1 MRTCQYCRTENRADA
16 TYCNSCGMLLPGATP
31 AAAASAVY
39 AGAASAAT
47 PRPTNATGRLPANF
61 QLRGRYLILKNVG
74 QGGMAAVYKATDLQT
89 KRTVAIKEMSQDG
102 LSADDLRDA
111 LASFRAE
118 AAMLARLRH
127 PNLPRVYES
136 FSEQARHYLVMEF
149 IEGQTL
155 EQRQQAA
162 GGGALPEGD
171 VLGWARQVSAV
182 LTYLHGQRPPIIFRD
197 LKPANIM
204 LAADGQIKLIDFG
217 IARAF
222 APGRAHDTQV
232 LGTPGFAPPEQY
244 GKAQTD
250 ARADVYAF
258 GCTLYQLL
266 TGYDPA
272 TTPFNLPPMSSRNPK
287 VSPAVQRAVERATK
301 LDRDARYL
309 TVEAFA
315 RELLVAA
322 PPAPKPAPKV
332 TLPHPAVH
340 PPAGTRAQPSVPR
353 PAASAARAAPTMAAS
368 VVVTPHKVD
377 FGRLVAGQRGTQAIT
392 VSGQGGVS
400 VRGQIN
406 ALSPWVRLD
415 RNGFDGKSTVI
426 TIAAETSAIGQP
438 GAQCSD
444 LQIICDQQQLFVP
457 VTVEVAPAPASVKP
471 KKTSPAA
478 TSAPRAVPSKHTRP
492 APRRGRLIRFLT
504 AVAVGL
510 GLSASALA
518 LFQQLLAQ
526 HVIALPLTAPL
537 AVGAL
542 MVTSALPGLGAL
554 AGCGGPGWKGRAATS
569 LWGGLAGLA
578 VFLVSGGGWLW
589 AGAIGPAGL
598 PGLLTATVAL
608 PPAALVIAP
617 LMASMGGAVGAD
629 PLLGQWLL
637 AVAAFVARYSRYFLT
652 AAAVVAGVWAGYTLT
667 AGLVFGCL
675 TPFAMI
681 GGALLGF
688 WAARIVGVVLPRP
701 PAFRRYRPPAYRAR
715 APRMWP

>member
-16 TYCNSCGMLLPGATP
+16 TYCNSCGALLPGATP
-31 AAAASAVY
+31 AAAATAVY
-39 AGAASAAT
+39 AGSAAPAA

-61 QLRGRYLILKNVG
+61 QLRGRYLILRNVG
-74 QGGMAAVYKATDLQT
+74 QGGMAAVYKAMDLQT

-118 AAMLARLRH
+118 AEMLARLRH
-127 PNLPRVYES
+127 ANLPRVYES

-182 LTYLHGQRPPIIFRD
+182 LTYLHSQRPPVIFRD

-204 LAADGQIKLIDFG
+204 LAADGQVKLIDFG
-217 IARAF
+217 IARVF

-250 ARADVYAF
+250 ARADVYAL

-272 TTPFNLPPMSSRNPK
+272 TTPFNLPPISSRDPK
-287 VSPAVQRAVERATK
+287 VSPSVQRAVERATK
-301 LDRDARYL
+301 LDRDARYP

-322 PPAPKPAPKV
+322 PPAPKQAPKV

-340 PPAGTRAQPSVPR
+340 PPAGAQSQ

-392 VSGQGGVS
+392 VSGMSGAV

-406 ALSPWVRLD
+406 ALSPWVRVD
-415 RNGFDGKSTVI
+415 RGGFDGKSTVI

-438 GAQCSD
+438 GAQRSD

-457 VTVEVAPAPASVKP
+457 VTVEVAPAPSSAKP
-471 KKTSPAA
+471 TKSNTPSAA
-478 TSAPRAVPSKHTRP
+478 TRAPRPVPSKYTRP
-492 APRRGRLIRFLT
+492 APRRGRVIRYLT

-510 GLSASALA
+510 GLSTSALA
-518 LFQQLLAQ
+518 LFEQLLAQ

-537 AVGAL
+537 ALGAL
-542 MVTSALPGLGAL
+542 VIASALAGVGAL

-578 VFLVSGGGWLW
+578 VFLLSGGTWLW
-589 AGAIGPAGL
+589 VGVAGPDGPLGV
-598 PGLLTATVAL
+598 LTATVVM
-608 PPAALVIAP
+608 PQAALVVAP
-617 LMASMGGAVGAD
+617 LLASAGAALGAD
-629 PLLGQWLL
+629 PVLGQWLL
-637 AVAAFVARYSRYFLT
+637 AVAAFVARYSRYLVT
-652 AAAVVAGVWAGYTLT
+652 VAAVVAGAWAGFALT
-667 AGLVFGCL
+667 AGLFFGCL

-688 WAARIVGVVLPRP
+688 WVARIIGVALPRP
-701 PAFRRYRPPAYRAR
+701 PAPRRPRYAPYRGR

>member
-16 TYCNSCGMLLPGATP
+16 TYCNSCGALLPGATP
-31 AAAASAVY
+31 AAGAAAVY
-39 AGAASAAT
+39 AGAAAPAA

-74 QGGMAAVYKATDLQT
+74 QGGMAAVYKATDLKT

-111 LASFRAE
+111 LASFRSE

-182 LTYLHGQRPPIIFRD
+182 LTYLHDQRPPIIFRD

-250 ARADVYAF
+250 ARADVYAL

-287 VSPAVQRAVERATK
+287 VSPAVRRAVERATK
-301 LDRDARYL
+301 LDRDARYA

-340 PPAGTRAQPSVPR
+340 PPTGTPARPSAPQ

-368 VVVTPHKVD
+368 VVVAPHKVD

-426 TIAAETSAIGQP
+426 TIAAETSTIAQP
-438 GAQCSD
+438 GAQRSD

-457 VTVEVAPAPASVKP
+457 VTVEVVPAPASAKP
-471 KKTSPAA
+471 NASPAA
-478 TSAPRAVPSKHTRP
+478 PHAPRAVPSKYTRP

-537 AVGAL
+537 ALGAL
-542 MVTSALPGLGAL
+542 LFASALAGLGAL
-554 AGCGGPGWKGRAATS
+554 AGTGSGGSGWKGRAATS
-569 LWGGLAGLA
+569 LWGGLAGLV
-578 VFLVSGGGWLW
+578 VFLLSGGGWLW
-589 AGAIGPAGL
+589 AGAAGTAGPV
-598 PGLLTATVAL
+598 GLLTATVAL
-608 PPAALVIAP
+608 PHAALLV
-617 LMASMGGAVGAD
+617 ASLLASAGGALGAD
-629 PLLGQWLL
+629 PVLGQWLL
-637 AVAAFVARYSRYFLT
+637 AVARYSRYVVT
-652 AAAVVAGVWAGYTLT
+652 AAAVVAGAWAGYTLT
-667 AGLVFGCL
+667 AGLFLGCL

-688 WAARIVGVVLPRP
+688 WAARVVGLALPRP
-701 PAFRRYRPPAYRAR
+701 PAPRRYRPPAYRAR

>member
-16 TYCNSCGMLLPGATP
+16 TYCNSCGALLPGATP

-39 AGAASAAT
+39 AGAAAPAA
-47 PRPTNATGRLPANF
+47 PRPINATGRLPANF

-89 KRTVAIKEMSQDG
+89 KRIVAIKEMSQDG
-102 LSADDLRDA
+102 LSAEDLRDA
-111 LASFRAE
+111 LASFRTEAE
-118 AAMLARLRH
+118 MLARLRH
-127 PNLPRVYES
+127 ANLPRVYES

-182 LTYLHGQRPPIIFRD
+182 LTYLHDQRPPIIFRD

-204 LAADGQIKLIDFG
+204 LAANGQIKLIDFG

-250 ARADVYAF
+250 ARADVYAL

-301 LDRDARYL
+301 LDRESRYP

-322 PPAPKPAPKV
+322 PPASKPAPKV

-340 PPAGTRAQPSVPR
+340 P

-377 FGRLVAGQRGTQAIT
+377 FGRLIAGQRGTQAIT
-392 VSGQGGVS
+392 VSGMGGVT
-400 VRGQIN
+400 VRGQIA

-415 RNGFDGKSTVI
+415 RSGFDGKSTVI

-438 GAQCSD
+438 GAQRSD

-457 VTVEVAPAPASVKP
+457 VTVEVAPAPSSAKP
-471 KKTSPAA
+471 KTAPAS
-478 TSAPRAVPSKHTRP
+478 TRAPRAVPSKYTRP
-492 APRRGRLIRFLT
+492 APRRGRSIRFLT
-504 AVAVGL
+504 AMAVGL

-518 LFQQLLAQ
+518 LFQQLLTQ

-537 AVGAL
+537 ALGAL
-542 MVTSALPGLGAL
+542 LVASALAGVGAL
-554 AGCGGPGWKGRAATS
+554 AGSGGPGWRGRAATS

-589 AGAIGPAGL
+589 AGAAGPAG
-598 PGLLTATVAL
+598 PVGLLTATVAL
-608 PPAALVIAP
+608 PRATPLVAP
-617 LMASMGGAVGAD
+617 LLASAGGALGAD
-629 PLLGQWLL
+629 PVLGQWLL
-637 AVAAFVARYSRYFLT
+637 AVATFVARYSRYFVT
-652 AAAVVAGVWAGYTLT
+652 TAAVVAGAWAGYALT
-667 AGLVFGCL
+667 AGLFFGCL
-675 TPFAMI
+675 TPLAMI

-688 WAARIVGVVLPRP
+688 WAARIVGVILPRP

>member
-16 TYCNSCGMLLPGATP
+16 TYCNSCGALLPGATP

-39 AGAASAAT
+39 AGAAAPAA

-111 LASFRAE
+111 LASFRSEAE
-118 AAMLARLRH
+118 MLARLRH

-182 LTYLHGQRPPIIFRD
+182 LAYLHDQRPPIIFRD

-272 TTPFNLPPMSSRNPK
+272 TTPFNLPPMSSRNQK
-287 VSPAVQRAVERATK
+287 VSPSVQRAVERATK
-301 LDRDARYL
+301 LDRDSRYA

-322 PPAPKPAPKV
+322 APAPKPAPKV

-340 PPAGTRAQPSVPR
+340 PLAGTRAQPSAPQ

-415 RNGFDGKSTVI
+415 HSGFDGKSTVI

-438 GAQCSD
+438 GAQRSD

-457 VTVEVAPAPASVKP
+457 VTVDVAPAPASTKP
-471 KKTSPAA
+471 KSSSTA
-478 TSAPRAVPSKHTRP
+478 TRAPRAVPSKYTRP

-537 AVGAL
+537 ALGVL
-542 MVTSALPGLGAL
+542 LVVSALAGLGAL
-554 AGCGGPGWKGRAATS
+554 AGSGGPGWKGRAATS

-578 VFLVSGGGWLW
+578 VFLLSGGNWLW
-589 AGAIGPAGL
+589 AGAAAPAG
-598 PGLLTATVAL
+598 PVGLLTATVAM
-608 PPAALVIAP
+608 PRAVPLVAP
-617 LMASMGGAVGAD
+617 LLASAGGALGAD
-629 PLLGQWLL
+629 PVLGQWLL
-637 AVAAFVARYSRYFLT
+637 AVAAFVARYSRYFVT
-652 AAAVVAGVWAGYTLT
+652 TVAVVAGAWAGYTLT
-667 AGLVFGCL
+667 AGLFFGCL

-688 WAARIVGVVLPRP
+688 WTARVVGFALPRP
-701 PAFRRYRPPAYRAR
+701 PALRRYRPPAYRGR